1 MASRLVLDDLESI
14 DPGVFDGETPMEMGA
29 RNASRGADLADFI
42 RGIDG
47 ITGFDLNF
55 RKMRIKRVD
64 SEAVIDHHGVS
75 GIIKILGEHDFS
87 GLRCVKWI
95 ASGSVEIHAGVRRAG
110 FSIQDATA
118 AEIPAGSDAF

>member
-14 DPGVFDGETPMEMGA
+14 DPGGLEGETPMEMVGC
-29 RNASRGADLADFI
+29 NASRGPYLGEFI

-47 ITGFDLNF
+47 ITSFDLNF
-55 RKMRIKRVD
+55 RKMRVKRVD
-64 SEAVIDHHGVS
+64 SEAVIDHHGVP

-87 GLRCVKWI
+87 GLRCVNRS
-95 ASGSVEIHAGVRRAG
+95 AGGSGKIHSGVRRAG

-118 AEIPAGSDAF
+118 AEIPAASDPF